1 MPSDES
7 FEFADWRVDPARG
20 LVSRDGKEVRLEP
33 KLMELLIVFAG
44 SSGRVITK
52 DEIVSRVWSG
62 RAIGDDTLSAAISR
76 LRSALGE
83 TKSKRYIETLPKR
96 GYRALVTS
104 ERASGGLRER
114 SARSETDEL

>member
-1 MPSDES
+1 MSSEES
-7 FEFADWRVDPARG
+7 FEFADWRVNPARG
-20 LVSRDGKEVRLEP
+20 LVSREGKEVRLEP
-33 KLMELLIVFAG
+33 KLMALLIVFAS

-76 LRSALGE
+76 LRTALGE
-83 TKSKRYIETLPKR
+83 TKAKRYIETLPKR

-104 ERASGGLRER
+104 HLEGDAP
-114 SARSETDEL
+114 